1 VTAWG
6 TVRPVARP
14 ISAGVGNHITA
25 SGPSDFGIRNRTT
38 HEGGATRTREGR
50 ANRTTHDGRANRT
63 THEGGANRTTHEGG
77 ANRTTHEGRAA
88 QVSDLG
94 IRNRTN
100 GRGEGRLP
108 RRPRSDIRSR
118 R

>member
-1 VTAWG
+1 VTRWG

-63 THEGGANRTTHEGG
+63 THD
-77 ANRTTHEGRAA
+77 GRAA